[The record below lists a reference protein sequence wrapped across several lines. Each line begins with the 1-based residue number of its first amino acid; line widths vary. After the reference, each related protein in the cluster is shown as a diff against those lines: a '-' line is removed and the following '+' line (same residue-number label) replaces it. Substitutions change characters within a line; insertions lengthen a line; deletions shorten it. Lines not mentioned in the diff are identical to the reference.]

1 MRIVFF
7 GTPDFALPALNAACE
22 SGEVVAVVTQP
33 DRERDRIKVS
43 FSPVKQAAAER
54 GIKVLQYEKVSK
66 EGVEELSALGA
77 DLFVTCAFGQILSR
91 RILDLPPL
99 GTINV
104 HASLLPKYRGSAPIQ
119 WAIANGEKQTGV
131 TIMRTVLKVDAGDIL
146 MQQATEIGEEETA
159 GELFER
165 LAVMGGELLKKAI
178 AVIKSGKAVYTPQ
191 NEEEATHCPM
201 ISKSDGKLD
210 FSLSAKELERRVRAF
225 TPWPSAFTTCGGKVL
240 KILKARD
247 SDLVGEC
254 GVVSVVGGKAYV
266 GCSQGSLELCAVQ
279 PEGGKK
285 MEIKAFLAGHKLDG
299 VKLGE

>member
-33 DRERDRIKVS
+33 DRERDRRRVS

-54 GIKVLQYEKVSK
+54 GIKVLQYEKVSR

-77 DLFVTCAFGQILSR
+77 DIFVTCAFGQILSR

-146 MQQATEIGEEETA
+146 MQQATEIGDEETA

-240 KILKARD
+240 RIN
-247 SDLVGEC
+247 
-254 GVVSVVGGKAYV
+254 
-266 GCSQGSLELCAVQ
+266 
-279 PEGGKK
+279 
-285 MEIKAFLAGHKLDG
+285 
-299 VKLGE
+299 